1 MRNEKRQIRFGLLF
15 YALLFSLILTIC
27 PVSPSCGDDTIFRC
41 GNETVSIGDS
51 KLFVEKT
58 CGKPDARERTGRK
71 TKETGSK
78 LTAGKKTGKSKTA
91 GVETWSYNKGHGD
104 FIYILTFEGGTLKKI
119 EKGGRG
125 K

>member
-1 MRNEKRQIRFGLLF
+1 MRKGKRQIHSGLPF
-15 YALLFSLILTIC
+15 YALLISLVLTIC
-27 PVSPSCGDDTIFRC
+27 PGSPSRGDDTIFRC

-58 CGKPDARERTGRK
+58 CGKPDAKERTGK
-71 TKETGSK
+71 KAKETGQN
-78 LTAGKKTGKSKTA
+78 LAAGKKTGKSKTA
-91 GVETWSYNKGHGD
+91 RVETWSYNKGHGD
-104 FIYILTFEGGTLKKI
+104 FIYVLTFEGGTLKKI